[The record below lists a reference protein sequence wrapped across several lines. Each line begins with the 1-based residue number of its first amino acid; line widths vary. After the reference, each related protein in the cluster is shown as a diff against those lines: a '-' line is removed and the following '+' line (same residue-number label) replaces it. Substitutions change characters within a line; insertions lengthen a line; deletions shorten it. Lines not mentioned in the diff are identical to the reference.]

1 MEHSSI
7 EMKYWTKGAISG
19 LRQVLAIESPL
30 KMMKNAF
37 YLTSEALFVLKIF
50 KFLSWLF
57 GYVAKWL
64 DKKDKFNFKF
74 YTVFYCMPSWGLS
87 KYIETKVQTI
97 CFYLIVGF
105 MK

>member
-50 KFLSWLF
+50 KFLS
-57 GYVAKWL
+57 
-64 DKKDKFNFKF
+64 
-74 YTVFYCMPSWGLS
+74 
-87 KYIETKVQTI
+87 
-97 CFYLIVGF
+97 
-105 MK
+105 